1 MHKIS
6 IIIPIYNVRDYIGR
20 CLESIFS
27 QECPEVAIEC
37 ILVDDCSQ
45 DDSMEI
51 ASQMINEYKC
61 RGGKIQFEMLRL
73 PDNKGHCAARNAA
86 VEIASGDYY
95 LFVDSDDY
103 LERDSVKY
111 FVEELDSVD
120 EQPDVVMANAISSY
134 DKRLLSNIPKKQYI
148 DNSSYEGLKLIL
160 NRILFNTSWNKL
172 VKANVFTEYGLYFAE
187 GIINEDLLWSYMLF
201 LHANNILLLPRV
213 TYYYETESQQ
223 SITNTNTTNKL
234 LKFIR
239 SRIYICN
246 QIFLNPPRMIIPD
259 YYGYLFCILHRMVD
273 ILESHLNV
281 ETDTFNER
289 HAVSQLRHRLL
300 LSTWRSGYPLLCCL
314 IFTLYKPFYYI
325 VKLKF
330 FRYHFNG
337 LIRTVVAVS
346 RRFHF

>member
-6 IIIPIYNVRDYIGR
+6 IIIPIYNARHYLGR

-27 QECPEVAIEC
+27 QECQEVAIEC
-37 ILVDDCSQ
+37 ILIDDCSP

-51 ASQMINEYKC
+51 AARMIDEYRS
-61 RGGKIQFEMLRL
+61 RGGKIQFEILRL
-73 PDNKGHCAARNAA
+73 PENKGHSAARNAA
-86 VEIASGDYY
+86 VRIASGDYY

-120 EQPDVVMANAISSY
+120 CQPEVVMANALST
-134 DKRLLSNIPKKQYI
+134 DGKRLLSKIPQKQCI
-148 DNSSYEGLKLIL
+148 DNSNYDGLKLIL

-201 LHANNILLLPRV
+201 LRAKHILLLPRI
-213 TYYYETESQQ
+213 TYFYENGNQQ
-223 SITNTNTTNKL
+223 SITNTNTINRL

-239 SRIYICN
+239 SRIFICN
-246 QIFLNPPRMIIPD
+246 QIFSNSPRIISPD

-273 ILESHLNV
+273 VLESHVNV
-281 ETDTFNER
+281 EADIDKER
-289 HAVSQLRHRLL
+289 QETYQLRRRLL
-300 LSTWRSGYPLLCCL
+300 YSTWRNGYPLLCCL

-325 VKLKF
+325 VKLKT
-330 FRYHFNG
+330 FRSHFNY
-337 LIRTVVAVS
+337 LIRKVVAAS
-346 RRFHF
+346 YKFHL